1 MEKLGKRGY
10 FILFKQIIYLCMFVF
25 YDLNLQKDVSQPC
38 TKAQCPSLRAGERTL
53 RSSSQIAYH
62 LLWFGYSGVPY
73 NDFDVLDLQDF
84 CYIQI

>member
-1 MEKLGKRGY
+1 
-10 FILFKQIIYLCMFVF
+10 MFVF